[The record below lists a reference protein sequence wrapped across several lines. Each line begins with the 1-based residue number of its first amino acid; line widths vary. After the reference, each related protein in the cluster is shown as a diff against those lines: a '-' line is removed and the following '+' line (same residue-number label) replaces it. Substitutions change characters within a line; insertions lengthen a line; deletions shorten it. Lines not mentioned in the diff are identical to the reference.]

1 MKKTNP
7 CGNRKVPIW
16 IELIVRGDDEVKIE
30 VNTTTELFN
39 LIDTYF
45 NYNAHNGRYLNDD

>member
-16 IELIVRGDDEVKIE
+16 VELIVRGDDEVKIE